1 MHNSIYFDI
10 KYDLFG
16 VKGQWPI
23 LEQMK
28 LAEEYYALQFHKK
41 LKLCTIAFKTVYE
54 SIQHLSIQPSTF
66 VCNNF

>member
-1 MHNSIYFDI
+1 MHTSIYFDI

-28 LAEEYYALQFHKK
+28 LAE
-41 LKLCTIAFKTVYE
+41 
-54 SIQHLSIQPSTF
+54 
-66 VCNNF
+66 